1 MSIYSEEEENEL
13 INFENLKI
21 LDLFEDDSEIE
32 YAECIDINSDKK
44 KIILIKMSNTE
55 KIKDAKSIK
64 NSNKSKSL
72 KSNVKVE
79 EIHEVKYNLY
89 LGLYRDC
96 VPAIKECEKVIN
108 NRNLIG
114 RRIVIQQVEKSNGQN
129 IFHPKK
135 YIFIPPNESKELFF
149 EIGGNEFLKVKKGK
163 NISMELCK
171 KVGEKFEKEKD
182 LKEFDEKTGPDILN
196 KNDAKKNDESSE
208 YNKSPLDHFSTTI
221 NSKVISLGKDTQ
233 QNKININCDKTNETS
248 GSIKDGSGIEVKS
261 DNTDNNKSKITDD
274 SILSRL
280 DQSSENELD
289 EGKLFYDEIE
299 KGTKY
304 MKYSFKDLFKKEIDG
319 VYYKHSAINLGIGKV
334 ELKYEDYKNYQ
345 SFEKDYKSGNKN
357 NDLHACIIM
366 KNFDELTIPENTPFI
381 IEIKKGFDFIT
392 LLKQLKKTAKF
403 VTNMKNYN
411 SELPKYFI
419 GILCSFKDCSVEGQF
434 KQLNTIYNGSDS
446 EDKGKSTL
454 FNHITKIINFNKIK
468 FVIAVIQDGIINGY
482 NLGEEDYNIN
492 YQGKNYQRVDLFYM
506 YKTIINEN
514 PQPNELEKIKNV
526 TNNFSQVFETFNK
539 DVTCEISM
547 RQKIEQE
554 NKIKEYQEEKKK
566 FLEEAEKRK
575 KTHEE
580 EKRKLEEER
589 KQMQKIQEEEKRKL
603 EEERK
608 QMQKIQ
614 EEEMKKLEEELKR
627 KLEEE
632 RKQMQKIQEEEK
644 RKLTEEKRKLEEELK
659 KIQKIQEE
667 EMKKLEEEK
676 KKIQEEMKKIE
687 GERKKKSEEEEK
699 KAKEH
704 KSKSDQDSE
713 HHEEEKKKK
722 KKRNKSK

>member
-44 KIILIKMSNTE
+44 KIILIKMSNNE

-72 KSNVKVE
+72 KSYVKPE

-149 EIGGNEFLKVKKGK
+149 EIGENEFLKVKKGE

-319 VYYKHSAINLGIGKV
+319 VYYQHSAINLGIGKV

-345 SFEKDYKSGNKN
+345 SFENDYKSGNKN

-366 KNFDELTIPENTPFI
+366 KNFDEHTIPENTPFI

-419 GILCSFKDCSVEGQF
+419 GILCSFNVYNVEGQF

-446 EDKGKSTL
+446 EDKAKKSIL
-454 FNHITKIINFNKIK
+454 FNHITKIINFNKIN

-482 NLGEEDYNIN
+482 NLGKEDYNLD
-492 YQGKNYQRVDLFYM
+492 YKEKNYQRVDLFYM

-526 TNNFSQVFETFNK
+526 TNNFSQVFETFNE
-539 DVTCEISM
+539 VLTCEIPMS
-547 RQKIEQE
+547 QKIEQE
-554 NKIKEYQEEKKK
+554 KKIKEYEEEKKK
-566 FLEEAEKRK
+566 ILEEEEKRK

-580 EKRKLEEER
+580 EKKKLEEER

-614 EEEMKKLEEELKR
+614 EEEKR

-632 RKQMQKIQEEEK
+632 RKQ
-644 RKLTEEKRKLEEELK
+644 
-659 KIQKIQEE
+659 IQKIQEE
-667 EMKKLEEEK
+667 EIIFYCFLFLFF
-676 KKIQEEMKKIE
+676 ILFL
-687 GERKKKSEEEEK
+687 SFFF
-699 KAKEH
+699 
-704 KSKSDQDSE
+704 
-713 HHEEEKKKK
+713 
-722 KKRNKSK
+722 

>member
-44 KIILIKMSNTE
+44 KIILIKMSNNE

-72 KSNVKVE
+72 KSYVKPE

-248 GSIKDGSGIEVKS
+248 RSIKDGSGIEVKS

-304 MKYSFKDLFKKEIDG
+304 MKYSFKNLFKKEIDG
-319 VYYKHSAINLGIGKV
+319 VYYQHSAINLGIGKV

-345 SFEKDYKSGNKN
+345 SFENDYKSGNKN

-366 KNFDELTIPENTPFI
+366 KNFDEPTIPENTPFI
-381 IEIKKGFDFIT
+381 IEIKAGFDFIT

-411 SELPKYFI
+411 SKLPKYFI
-419 GILCSFKDCSVEGQF
+419 GILCSFNVYNVEGQF

-446 EDKGKSTL
+446 EDKAKKSIL
-454 FNHITKIINFNKIK
+454 FNHITKIININKIN

-482 NLGEEDYNIN
+482 NLGKEDYNLD
-492 YQGKNYQRVDLFYM
+492 YEEKNYQRVDLFYM
-506 YKTIINEN
+506 YKTIINKN
-514 PQPNELEKIKNV
+514 PQPNELEKINEKIKNV
-526 TNNFSQVFETFNK
+526 TNNFSQVFETFNE
-539 DVTCEISM
+539 VLTCEIPMS
-547 RQKIEQE
+547 QKIEQE
-554 NKIKEYQEEKKK
+554 KKIKEYQEEKKK
-566 FLEEAEKRK
+566 IQEEAEKRK
-575 KTHEE
+575 KTHEEEKKKLEEERKQMQKIQEEEKRKLEEERKQIQKMQKLQEE

-608 QMQKIQ
+608 Q
-614 EEEMKKLEEELKR
+614 
-627 KLEEE
+627 
-632 RKQMQKIQEEEK
+632 
-644 RKLTEEKRKLEEELK
+644 
-659 KIQKIQEE
+659 IQKIQEE
-667 EMKKLEEEK
+667 EIIFYCFLFLFF
-676 KKIQEEMKKIE
+676 ILFL
-687 GERKKKSEEEEK
+687 SFFF
-699 KAKEH
+699 
-704 KSKSDQDSE
+704 
-713 HHEEEKKKK
+713 
-722 KKRNKSK
+722 

>member
-44 KIILIKMSNTE
+44 KIILIKMSNNE

-72 KSNVKVE
+72 KSYVKPE

-468 FVIAVIQDGIINGY
+468 FVIAVIQDGIIIGY

-566 FLEEAEKRK
+566 FLEEAEKKK

-580 EKRKLEEER
+580 EKKKLEEEM
-589 KQMQKIQEEEKRKL
+589 KQMQKLQEEEKRKL

-632 RKQMQKIQEEEK
+632 RKQMQKIQEEE
-644 RKLTEEKRKLEEELK
+644 
-659 KIQKIQEE
+659 
-667 EMKKLEEEK
+667 MKKLEEER
-676 KKIQEEMKKIE
+676 KKIQEKMKKIE
-687 GERKKKSEEEEK
+687 GERKKKHEEEEEK
-699 KAKEH
+699 KAIEDKA
-704 KSKSDQDSE
+704 KNYQDSD
-713 HHEEEKKKK
+713 HHEEEQ
-722 KKRNKSK
+722 KKREKGNKSE

>member
-44 KIILIKMSNTE
+44 KIILIKMSNNE

-72 KSNVKVE
+72 KSYVKPE

-129 IFHPKK
+129 IFRPKK

-149 EIGGNEFLKVKKGK
+149 EIGENEFLKVKKGE

-304 MKYSFKDLFKKEIDG
+304 MKYSFKNLFKKEIDG
-319 VYYKHSAINLGIGKV
+319 VYYQHSAINLGIGKV

-345 SFEKDYKSGNKN
+345 SFENDYKSGNKN

-381 IEIKKGFDFIT
+381 IEIKAGFDFIT

-446 EDKGKSTL
+446 EDKAKKSIL
-454 FNHITKIINFNKIK
+454 FNHITKIINFNEIK

-526 TNNFSQVFETFNK
+526 TNNFSQVFETFNE
-539 DVTCEISM
+539 VLTCEIPMS
-547 RQKIEQE
+547 QKIEQE
-554 NKIKEYQEEKKK
+554 KKIKEYEEEKKK
-566 FLEEAEKRK
+566 ILEEEEKRK

-580 EKRKLEEER
+580 EKKKLEEER

-608 QMQKIQ
+608 Q
-614 EEEMKKLEEELKR
+614 
-627 KLEEE
+627 
-632 RKQMQKIQEEEK
+632 
-644 RKLTEEKRKLEEELK
+644 
-659 KIQKIQEE
+659 IQKIQEE
-667 EMKKLEEEK
+667 EIIFYCFLFLFF
-676 KKIQEEMKKIE
+676 ILFL
-687 GERKKKSEEEEK
+687 SFFF
-699 KAKEH
+699 
-704 KSKSDQDSE
+704 
-713 HHEEEKKKK
+713 
-722 KKRNKSK
+722 

>member
-44 KIILIKMSNTE
+44 KIILIKMSNIE

-149 EIGGNEFLKVKKGK
+149 EIGENEFLKVKKGE

-248 GSIKDGSGIEVKS
+248 RSIKDGSGIEVKS

-381 IEIKKGFDFIT
+381 IEIKAGFDFIT

-403 VTNMKNYN
+403 VNNMKNYN

-446 EDKGKSTL
+446 EDKAKKSIL
-454 FNHITKIINFNKIK
+454 FNHITKIINFNKIN

-482 NLGEEDYNIN
+482 NLGKEDYNLD
-492 YQGKNYQRVDLFYM
+492 YEEKNYQRVDLFYM

-539 DVTCEISM
+539 DLTCEISM

-614 EEEMKKLEEELKR
+614 EEE
-627 KLEEE
+627 
-632 RKQMQKIQEEEK
+632 
-644 RKLTEEKRKLEEELK
+644 KRKLEEELK

-687 GERKKKSEEEEK
+687 GERKKKREEEEK

-704 KSKSDQDSE
+704 KSKSDQDSA
-713 HHEEEKKKK
+713 HHEEEQ
-722 KKRNKSK
+722 KKREKKINQNKQNNKCIIRR

>member
-411 SELPKYFI
+411 SKLPKYFI

-446 EDKGKSTL
+446 EDKAKKSIL
-454 FNHITKIINFNKIK
+454 FNHITKIININKIN

-539 DVTCEISM
+539 DLTCEISM

-566 FLEEAEKRK
+566 FLEEAEKKK

-580 EKRKLEEER
+580 EK
-589 KQMQKIQEEEKRKL
+589 
-603 EEERK
+603 
-608 QMQKIQ
+608 
-614 EEEMKKLEEELKR
+614 KKLEEEMKQMQKLQEEEKR

-713 HHEEEKKKK
+713 HHEEEKYKRE
-722 KKRNKSK
+722 KRNKSK

>member
-1 MSIYSEEEENEL
+1 
-13 INFENLKI
+13 
-21 LDLFEDDSEIE
+21 
-32 YAECIDINSDKK
+32 
-44 KIILIKMSNTE
+44 MSNTE

-149 EIGGNEFLKVKKGK
+149 EIGENEFLKVKKGE

-248 GSIKDGSGIEVKS
+248 RSIKDGSGIEVKS

-345 SFEKDYKSGNKN
+345 SFENDYKLGNKD

-366 KNFDELTIPENTPFI
+366 KNFDEPTIPENTPFI
-381 IEIKKGFDFIT
+381 IEIKAGFDFIT

-446 EDKGKSTL
+446 EDKAKKSIL
-454 FNHITKIINFNKIK
+454 FNHITKIINFNKIN

-539 DVTCEISM
+539 DLTCEISM

-566 FLEEAEKRK
+566 FLEEAEKKK

-580 EKRKLEEER
+580 EKKKLEEEM
-589 KQMQKIQEEEKRKL
+589 KQMQKLQEEEKRKL

-632 RKQMQKIQEEEK
+632 RKQMQKIQEEE
-644 RKLTEEKRKLEEELK
+644 
-659 KIQKIQEE
+659 
-667 EMKKLEEEK
+667 MKKLEEER
-676 KKIQEEMKKIE
+676 KKIQEKMKKIE
-687 GERKKKSEEEEK
+687 GERKKKHEEEEEK
-699 KAKEH
+699 KAIEDKA
-704 KSKSDQDSE
+704 KNYQDSY
-713 HHEEEKKKK
+713 HHEEEQ
-722 KKRNKSK
+722 KKREKGNKSE

>member
-44 KIILIKMSNTE
+44 KIILIKMSNNE

-149 EIGGNEFLKVKKGK
+149 EIGENEFLKVKKGK

-248 GSIKDGSGIEVKS
+248 GSIKDESGIEVKS

-304 MKYSFKDLFKKEIDG
+304 MKYSFKNLFKKEIDG
-319 VYYKHSAINLGIGKV
+319 VYYQHSAINLGIGKV

-366 KNFDELTIPENTPFI
+366 KNFDEPTIPENTPFI
-381 IEIKKGFDFIT
+381 IEIKAGFDFIT

-403 VTNMKNYN
+403 VNNMKNYN

-446 EDKGKSTL
+446 EDKAKKSIL
-454 FNHITKIINFNKIK
+454 FNHITKIINFNKIN

-482 NLGEEDYNIN
+482 NLGEEDYNID
-492 YQGKNYQRVDLFYM
+492 YKGKNYQRVDLFYM

-539 DVTCEISM
+539 DLTCEISM

-580 EKRKLEEER
+580 EKK
-589 KQMQKIQEEEKRKL
+589 
-603 EEERK
+603 
-608 QMQKIQ
+608 
-614 EEEMKKLEEELKR
+614 

-713 HHEEEKKKK
+713 HHEEEKYKRE
-722 KKRNKSK
+722 KRNKSK

>member
-44 KIILIKMSNTE
+44 KIILIKMSNIE

-72 KSNVKVE
+72 KSYVKPE

-114 RRIVIQQVEKSNGQN
+114 RRLVIQQVEKSNGQN

-149 EIGGNEFLKVKKGK
+149 EIGGNEFLKVKKGE

-248 GSIKDGSGIEVKS
+248 RSIKDGSGIEVKS

-345 SFEKDYKSGNKN
+345 SFENDYKSGNKN

-366 KNFDELTIPENTPFI
+366 KNFDEHTIPENTPFI
-381 IEIKKGFDFIT
+381 IEIKAGFDFIT

-411 SELPKYFI
+411 SKLPKYFI
-419 GILCSFKDCSVEGQF
+419 GILCSFNVYNVEGQF

-446 EDKGKSTL
+446 EDKAKKSIL
-454 FNHITKIINFNKIK
+454 FNHITKIINFNKIN

-482 NLGEEDYNIN
+482 NLGKEDYNLD
-492 YQGKNYQRVDLFYM
+492 YEEKNYQRVDLFYM
-506 YKTIINEN
+506 YKTIINKN

-526 TNNFSQVFETFNK
+526 TNNFSQVFETFNE
-539 DVTCEISM
+539 VLTCEIPMS
-547 RQKIEQE
+547 QKIEQE
-554 NKIKEYQEEKKK
+554 KKIKEYEEEKKK
-566 FLEEAEKRK
+566 ILEEEEKRK
-575 KTHEE
+575 KTHEEEKKKLEEERKQMQKIQEEEKRKLEEERKQIQKMQKLQEE

-608 QMQKIQ
+608 QVQKLQ
-614 EEEMKKLEEELKR
+614 EKEKR

-632 RKQMQKIQEEEK
+632 RKQMQKIEE
-644 RKLTEEKRKLEEELK
+644 EEKRKLEEERK
-659 KIQKIQEE
+659 QIQKIQEE
-667 EMKKLEEEK
+667 EIIFYWFLFLFF
-676 KKIQEEMKKIE
+676 ILFL
-687 GERKKKSEEEEK
+687 SFFF
-699 KAKEH
+699 
-704 KSKSDQDSE
+704 
-713 HHEEEKKKK
+713 
-722 KKRNKSK
+722 